1 MTSKRIAFVELSHI
15 FTNQIKLPYSTG
27 CIWSYCKTDKEI
39 TDSYSFDVHDWI
51 YVLDENLDINKT
63 AKQLSKCDVVGISY
77 FVWNT
82 HVSDKLAKQIRYI
95 NPKCV
100 IIYGGLGIP
109 KYGRCEK
116 FLKDRPYIDVIV
128 HNEGEIVFKNILKAL
143 HRKEDLR
150 NVKGITTPFFSTRLD
165 RSGATKPFGR
175 AYWFFL

>member
-77 FVWNT
+77 FVCNT
-82 HVSDKLAKQIRYI
+82 HVSDKLAKQIR
-95 NPKCV
+95 
-100 IIYGGLGIP
+100 
-109 KYGRCEK
+109 
-116 FLKDRPYIDVIV
+116 
-128 HNEGEIVFKNILKAL
+128 
-143 HRKEDLR
+143 
-150 NVKGITTPFFSTRLD
+150 
-165 RSGATKPFGR
+165 
-175 AYWFFL
+175 